1 MIKKLNWPRIVFLAG
16 IAAMLIGLLDP
27 LEGSVVIAAGSG
39 MVTLGAYL
47 LHDRYRK
54 IFLISSILIAFG
66 VIALFYI
73 SSLGSFEGNSGQS
86 WWWGVFIL
94 PYPAGWLL
102 AVMILVIK
110 AVKNIKVIK

>member
-47 LHDRYRK
+47 LHDCYRK

-66 VIALFYI
+66 VTALFYI
-73 SSLGSFEGNSGQS
+73 SSLGGFGGNSGLS

-102 AVMILVIK
+102 AMVILAIK
-110 AVKNIKVIK
+110 AVKTLK